1 MNLTLLFG
9 AEFAEIARLKC
20 SYPFE
25 KRAELD

>member
-1 MNLTLLFG
+1 MSSTLLFG
-9 AEFAEIARLKC
+9 AESTEIARLKC